1 MPAVCSASTLL
12 YVSHVPDI
20 ASPQH
25 CVRKAAKHR
34 AESRPGS
41 SREMA
46 HTPAHMET
54 ASHCRPGPYARK
66 KGLLSLSKRYYT
78 MERGKHQSQRQASSS
93 DEYRPGQKGK
103 TYRNSMT
110 VLQARINHQQGIIAG
125 SSHYLAI
132 NSAGGESKG
141 RTQKWVAVLG
151 VAKSAAKRNTEKIS
165 RISGVVQ
172 HGRRTDAEWGA
183 AAHY

>member
-78 MERGKHQSQRQASSS
+78 MERGQHQSQRQATTSL
-93 DEYRPGQKGK
+93 QKFARKRGK
-103 TYRNSMT
+103 
-110 VLQARINHQQGIIAG
+110 
-125 SSHYLAI
+125 
-132 NSAGGESKG
+132 
-141 RTQKWVAVLG
+141 
-151 VAKSAAKRNTEKIS
+151 
-165 RISGVVQ
+165 
-172 HGRRTDAEWGA
+172 
-183 AAHY
+183 